1 MSNLNFSK
9 YSISRMFVTCKIKS
23 LAKLCGFTEKK
34 NGHNHT
40 GLICKKLWLTV
51 MYLICILPWAVC
63 SPFLPCKIKYSS
75 FYSSR
80 VHLLGFTAGRFMR
93 NTSDNKE
100 EKLDLMKCGLS
111 RKKKCLP
118 HCKKKR
124 KVKFCSWFTCQVM
137 FHNFFLAFQNIRDI
151 EKDRFFSTIKHILL
165 KGDKNKPFF
174 FLEV

>member
-1 MSNLNFSK
+1 MSGLF
-9 YSISRMFVTCKIKS
+9 
-23 LAKLCGFTEKK
+23 KK
-34 NGHNHT
+34 KKKKKDGHNLT

-51 MYLICILPWAVC
+51 MYIICMLPQAVC

-93 NTSDNKE
+93 NISVNKE
-100 EKLDLMKCGLS
+100 EKLDLMSVVCQEKNVFLIV
-111 RKKKCLP
+111 
-118 HCKKKR
+118 KKKR

-151 EKDRFFSTIKHILL
+151 EKDRFCSSTKHILL
-165 KGDKNKPFF
+165 KGDKKQTICFYGS
-174 FLEV
+174 